1 MLPGDIYR
9 HARFYADGDTGEL
22 KPKFLVVLSCPAGG
36 DLVARLLTSRHAE
49 SRPEVPPCHH
59 GAPYPGYF
67 LGVLGGS
74 LPKKTWIDLRPL
86 DDFDPHA
93 FEKQCKEGILTT
105 VARLS
110 NGTLCAVL
118 ECVAGA
124 DDTTRQQ
131 ERHLRDTLARIR

>member
-9 HARFYADGDTGEL
+9 HARFYADSDTGEL
-22 KPKFLVVLSCPAGG
+22 KPKFLIVLACPAGG

-49 SRPEVPPCHH
+49 SRSETPACHH

-67 LGVLGGS
+67 LGVLGDP
-74 LPKKTWIDLRPL
+74 LVKKSWIDLRPFDDL
-86 DDFDPHA
+86 DSHA
-93 FEKQCKEGILTT
+93 FERQRDQGILTP
-105 VARLS
+105 VAKIS
-110 NGTLCAVL
+110 GDMLCSAL
-118 ECVAGA
+118 ECAASA